1 VDVTE
6 EVRLDATPARVW
18 RAIADLATY
27 PTWLGIVHRVES
39 DGEDAGRPA
48 WRVELRGRIGPLA
61 RSKRLRMVRTAVED
75 GRSVRYERVE
85 QDGRR
90 HAAWVMDARVA
101 PDADAACAH
110 PPSSGCVLTVR
121 LRYAGSLGTGL
132 LERALR
138 DEIERGRERLAATLT
153 G

>member
-1 VDVTE
+1 MDVTE

-75 GRSVRYERVE
+75 GRSVRYEPF
-85 QDGRR
+85 
-90 HAAWVMDARVA
+90 AAEIRATIT
-101 PDADAACAH
+101 
-110 PPSSGCVLTVR
+110 PP
-121 LRYAGSLGTGL
+121 
-132 LERALR
+132 
-138 DEIERGRERLAATLT
+138 
-153 G
+153 